1 MGMPFFNHEVVKKA
15 LVMAMEKKKER
26 PLVLLH
32 ECFGEGII
40 TINQMTKG
48 FSRVRDVLD
57 DLALD
62 IPDAREKFLSYV
74 EYGKTNGWL
83 APSFSVATST

>member
-1 MGMPFFNHEVVKKA
+1 MSFFNHEVVKKA
-15 LVMAMEKKKER
+15 LVMAMEKNER
-26 PLVLLH
+26 TLSLLQ

-40 TINQMTKG
+40 TINQMAKG
-48 FSRVRDVLD
+48 FSRVRDGLD

-74 EYGKTNGWL
+74 ERAKKSGWL
-83 APSFSVATST
+83 LPSFGVVAAA